1 MKFLDWVLRE
11 RSLTVYLVYD
21 PFKNRQ
27 SQSMETGE
35 GVGGAGEGTWGQGL
49 TPAQD
54 VPGRERMAVGGLWG
68 AGPLLPLV
76 RMRLT
81 WVAHFVNIRRA
92 AR

>member
-35 GVGGAGEGTWGQGL
+35 GVGGQG
-49 TPAQD
+49 
-54 VPGRERMAVGGLWG
+54 
-68 AGPLLPLV
+68 
-76 RMRLT
+76 
-81 WVAHFVNIRRA
+81 RA
-92 AR
+92 RGDRG

>member
-35 GVGGAGEGTWGQGL
+35 GVVRARLW
-49 TPAQD
+49 
-54 VPGRERMAVGGLWG
+54 GRERRRVHLLFGSPGPAPWPPRMVGG
-68 AGPLLPLV
+68 
-76 RMRLT
+76 
-81 WVAHFVNIRRA
+81 
-92 AR
+92 